1 MYDLIII
8 GGGPAGLSAA
18 LTARNRNKTVLI
30 ISGSAADSGLWKAE
44 RVTNYPGTPDI
55 SGKALLEQMTQQA
68 KELGVDFLHA
78 RALNAMPMGETIGV
92 SAGTKFEEC
101 RALIIA
107 TGIAPKSVFPGEKE
121 FLGRGVSYCAT
132 CDGMLYRGK
141 HTAVIG
147 LSADAPEEA
156 EFLRKIGC
164 NVQYFE
170 GKKQKFEIRG
180 TQTAD
185 TLVVDGEEIP
195 VDVVFVLRS
204 GVAADA
210 LMPSLATEGGHIIV
224 DTAQATNIPGVFAA
238 GDCTGTP
245 YQIPVAVG
253 EGNKAALSVVKYLR

>member
-1 MYDLIII
+1 MHDLIII

-18 LTARNRNKTVLI
+18 LTARNRNQTVLI
-30 ISGSAADSGLWKAE
+30 ISGGMADSGLWKAE

-55 SGKALLEQMTQQA
+55 SGKVLLEQMTRQA
-68 KELGVDFLHA
+68 QDLGVDFLRA
-78 RALNAMPMGETIGV
+78 RVLNAMPMGETIGV
-92 SAGTKFEEC
+92 SAGTEFEEC

-107 TGIAPKSVFPGEKE
+107 TGVAQKNVFPGEKE

-141 HTAVIG
+141 RTAVIG

-156 EFLRKIGC
+156 EFLRGIGC

-170 GKKQKFEIRG
+170 GKTRKFEIRG
-180 TQTAD
+180 AQTAD

-210 LMPSLATEGGHIIV
+210 LMPGLSTDNGHIVV
-224 DTAQATNIPGVFAA
+224 DAAQATNIPGVFAA
-238 GDCTGTP
+238 GDCTGAP